1 MWCSGPHCSVSKR
14 FYTHSQQVRAG
25 TIIPICGDRAK
36 VASESGM
43 ESRLLTLGFRNGLPG
58 TPFSVHAVSGTC
70 CHQPTHHLQLP
81 LSLVQLGRKVGGL

>member
-1 MWCSGPHCSVSKR
+1 MWCSGPHCSVSKS
-14 FYTHSQQVRAG
+14 FYTHSRQVRAG